1 MTMSKKKLVIADL
14 FAHCQQCNDY
24 VFDNELVKEIS
35 KRHGFGNP
43 FDATK
48 VDSTSVLP
56 ENVKAAQYCLVHLGN
71 GRHQFVQAIDDCY
84 HQFENIESETPW
96 RYRQSALNE
105 IDSSES
111 NILSVGFN
119 QRIFHEFLYDDI
131 TVNPKMYGARRT
143 KINAAYR
150 VGGETIRVHKLQMEM
165 DMVTEHQGMVTVFE
179 GKNIAHE
186 NFAVYQL
193 FHPFVYFHQ
202 LQQNGTI
209 EIDQIN
215 CCYLLRGTKNNT
227 SVLRLY
233 LYNFTDAGDISS
245 IRLAKCTQYRLIQR

>member
-56 ENVKAAQYCLVHLGN
+56 ENVTAAQYCLVHLGD

-179 GKNIAHE
+179 GKISPMKILPSINSFTHSYTFISCNKTAPSKSTKLTAAIYCAEPKTTHQCCVFICIILRMPATSRRFDLPSAH
-186 NFAVYQL
+186 
-193 FHPFVYFHQ
+193 
-202 LQQNGTI
+202 
-209 EIDQIN
+209 
-215 CCYLLRGTKNNT
+215 NT
-227 SVLRLY
+227 
-233 LYNFTDAGDISS
+233 D
-245 IRLAKCTQYRLIQR
+245 